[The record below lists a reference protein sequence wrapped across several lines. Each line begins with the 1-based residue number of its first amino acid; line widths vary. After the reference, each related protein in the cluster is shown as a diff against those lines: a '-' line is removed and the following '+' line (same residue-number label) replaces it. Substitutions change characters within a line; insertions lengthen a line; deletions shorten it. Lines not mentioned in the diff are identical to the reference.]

1 MFGARW
7 SFLAAFATFATLA
20 AFFATGLVELALLL
34 FALVGV
40 RAETS
45 VDHLGSAGRFLAL
58 DGVEGTVDDVLLLL
72 LVLALLLCV
81 HLLNLAHL
89 RLLVHVLVC
98 DDRSLCLDLLHR
110 FDETLLLS
118 GLSFLD
124 LLTWSSVVV
133 FNFLLL
139 SHNLVLARIVVSK
152 VVLLFVSD
160 EPVRQVRSWFVEA
173 VSVVCAV

>member
-20 AFFATGLVELALLL
+20 AFFAAGLVELALLL
-34 FALVGV
+34 LALVGV

-72 LVLALLLCV
+72 LVLALFLCV

-89 RLLVHVLVC
+89 R
-98 DDRSLCLDLLHR
+98 
-110 FDETLLLS
+110 
-118 GLSFLD
+118 
-124 LLTWSSVVV
+124 
-133 FNFLLL
+133 
-139 SHNLVLARIVVSK
+139 
-152 VVLLFVSD
+152 
-160 EPVRQVRSWFVEA
+160 
-173 VSVVCAV
+173 

>member
-20 AFFATGLVELALLL
+20 AFFAAGLVELALLL
-34 FALVGV
+34 LALVGV

-58 DGVEGTVDDVLLLL
+58 DGVEGAVDDVLLLL

-89 RLLVHVLVC
+89 RLLIHVLVC

-152 VVLLFVSD
+152 VVL
-160 EPVRQVRSWFVEA
+160 
-173 VSVVCAV
+173 

>member
-20 AFFATGLVELALLL
+20 AFFAAGLVELALLL
-34 FALVGV
+34 LALVGV

-58 DGVEGTVDDVLLLL
+58 DRVKGAVDDVLLLL

-110 FDETLLLS
+110 FAETLLLS

-139 SHNLVLARIVVSK
+139 SHNLFLARIVVSK
-152 VVLLFVSD
+152 VVL
-160 EPVRQVRSWFVEA
+160 
-173 VSVVCAV
+173 